1 MAAELGADL
10 SNDKTRHHGTFS
22 PTANDLARPSTER
35 TLWGSLQSTRGDVH
49 WATVTPIYRY
59 AWLNSDS
66 AMACGHAPSA
76 DAARLCCASP
86 GAANLK
92 ELIQVN
98 SILKRTVAAASV
110 VLGLTATTSIQAA
123 DKVNVAFFLEWATPN
138 LIAKVDKAYDKAMG
152 VDVNWVDFSTG
163 TAMTEAM
170 LAGDI
175 DIAYSQGLAP
185 FVTAIQQGAP
195 LKMVGI
201 AVVYEANDCFVR
213 NDLGITSSN
222 ASELEG
228 KTVAVPLNTMADFA
242 FRKYMAH
249 LDVDISTMKIV
260 DQAPP
265 DGAKSLADGAVDMA
279 CVFGGVASKA
289 SAEVGTPIMS
299 KQQKVDAGIGSF
311 DVVSVTEKFATENPE
326 LLKTFLEVT
335 DEANSSWQGSD
346 AEFAKAAQASGMDV
360 STTKA
365 QVADFIFPSVDE
377 QLSQY
382 FGKNGTA
389 AAAAASLGLVF
400 SSDSDGSAIAKT
412 IDGSF
417 LK

>member
-1 MAAELGADL
+1 MKSVIRNAALA
-10 SNDKTRHHGTFS
+10 SA
-22 PTANDLARPSTER
+22 TAIALATA
-35 TLWGSLQSTRGDVH
+35 G
-49 WATVTPIYRY
+49 
-59 AWLNSDS
+59 
-66 AMACGHAPSA
+66 
-76 DAARLCCASP
+76 
-86 GAANLK
+86 
-92 ELIQVN
+92 
-98 SILKRTVAAASV
+98 VA
-110 VLGLTATTSIQAA
+110 QAA

-138 LIAKVDKAYDKAMG
+138 LLAKVSKGYDKAMG
-152 VDVNWVDFSTG
+152 VDVNWVDFTTG

-175 DIAYSQGLAP
+175 DISYSQGLAP

-201 AVVYEANDCFVR
+201 AVVYEANDCFVKSG
-213 NDLGITSSN
+213 LGIDGSN

-249 LDVDISTMKIV
+249 YKVDISTMKIV

-289 SAEVGTPIMS
+289 AAEVGSPIMS
-299 KQQKVDAGIGSF
+299 TQQKVDAGIGSF
-311 DVVSVTEKFATENPE
+311 DVISVTEKFATESPE
-326 LLKTFLEVT
+326 LVKAFMEATEEANNAWKGT
-335 DEANSSWQGSD
+335 DEQFKIA
-346 AEFAKAAQASGMDV
+346 AEAAGMNIDTTKTQIAGFILPSAKEQMEKYFIKDGIAAQAS
-360 STTKA
+360 
-365 QVADFIFPSVDE
+365 
-377 QLSQY
+377 
-382 FGKNGTA
+382 
-389 AAAAASLGLVF
+389 ASLGLVF
-400 SSDSDGSAIAKT
+400 KGDSDGSSIAKT